1 MADKIFPKGLRIFK
15 KNDKTPESVI
25 CSMVVTPDELNA
37 FCIDNPNLMTE
48 YKGQQQLKV
57 QVLRSK
63 DGNLYCAVDTWKP
76 TSEPSQPS
84 PLPGK
89 APELPDTNDLPF

>member
-1 MADKIFPKGLRIFK
+1 MEDKIFPKGLRIFK
-15 KNDKTPESVI
+15 KNDKFPESVI

-57 QVLRSK
+57 QVLRSI

-76 TSEPSQPS
+76 SGEATQSA

-89 APELPDTNDLPF
+89 APELPDDSGLPF